1 MPVIVRGYFNIGVI
15 RKNQMVEQYLN
26 AHASKGFEETVNEVI
41 RECETT
47 QFCLDHFII
56 KNILIVDVE
65 VLEDQC
71 FSEHFTIVFEW
82 HMRVSPEENMN
93 LYPDF
98 FLIQT
103 LEGLTFSN
111 HVLIGELKDFQIDS
125 NDSEG
130 NSGDSIVH
138 VLKFCPI
145 SF

>member
-1 MPVIVRGYFNIGVI
+1 
-15 RKNQMVEQYLN
+15 MVEQYFN
-26 AHASKGFEETVNEVI
+26 VHASKGFEETVNKVI

-47 QFCLDHFII
+47 QICLDHFII
-56 KNILIVDVE
+56 KNILIVDVK

-82 HMRVSPEENMN
+82 HMRASPEENMN

-103 LEGLTFSN
+103 LEGLAFSN
-111 HVLIGELKDFQIDS
+111 YVLIGELKDFQIDS
-125 NDSEG
+125 NDVEG
-130 NSGDSIVH
+130 NTGDSILH
-138 VLKFCPI
+138 VSKFYPI